1 MSAIVFTGLW
11 MSSSTVAQ
19 SGGGGGGSVP
29 VASVKIGTA
38 SLISPTAARTYY
50 DALPTASTVT
60 NSVLV
65 TAQPVQNAP
74 HAEITALARALRNDP
89 DLIYAYVRNTVDTTF
104 TYGVG
109 KGAMGAIVD
118 RNGTAF
124 DQAQLMVL
132 LLRAAGKTAS
142 FKNGTITLDA
152 AQFSAWTGITRA
164 DAACR
169 LLANGGIPG
178 AVNGL
183 STADCNYGAANVT
196 SVTMAH
202 VWVVANISGTDY
214 VFDPAYKPYSVK
226 AGADVRTIAGL
237 TTGQPLRDASS
248 GIQTGVA
255 SGVNYVRSLNA
266 ADLNSRIQTA
276 ANNLQT
282 HVDTLQVVVDG
293 RTQSGEIDDLIGGRQ
308 IVEIPTSTALRQ
320 TALPYSSSV
329 THSWANVPDAYRAS
343 VTVQITK
350 VSPSNASV
358 YNTIANR
365 VLYFDD
371 IYGRK
376 LNFYS
381 KYKPTGAST
390 SGDAFV
396 GRLELVNERGEATVL
411 ASYTANENARL
422 SYGQVKLTVNAPYAA
437 AGSGAAGTYMD
448 VYSAKDVAYALPFTI
463 VAGWGEASRGLV
475 SKWGSRA
482 DMVLPMQGNPQGC
495 ETCGTGLPAT
505 AGDSRREQL
514 AVEWLAQAS
523 RAGALHAQLAGSVF
537 QAHYS
542 VGVVSADAF
551 VRYAGH
557 AGQTAPIMP
566 WYSIG
571 DSYDRLDIDT
581 GFSLTSR
588 SSDAVTRRAGV
599 HAIAAT
605 INALEGS
612 VAAQIADLPDVTS
625 TASRFAWGNA
635 PPSAEDQAT
644 AGTGPRRFYAFSSSN
659 SAAAA
664 DLVKVEGRGIDPA
677 TINGWHSD
685 VGEPVIGTSEVNQRR
700 GRLAAT
706 ISSYAAAG
714 FSVVSSEDAFLGPG
728 QRGGAYERPGT
739 AQIWTHRPSF
749 QRGGALIATRY
760 DANGDPLEIAHVTV
774 GAYDNAKGGGGGAQ
788 VDHNAQ
794 YDPSK
799 MADLLKDE
807 FVDRSAAAGVDLGS
821 GNMSYTSPAALSV
834 GQGDFPYSLSA
845 SLTWRG
851 GQPTNELTSH
861 VSNAEPNGAW
871 TTNWNNTL
879 SVSASGLEAMGETD
893 VRAVAGTVAAFIV
906 MQDIYRAAPSTE
918 RDVAAALTA
927 AWWMKHLAGNVVTA
941 TVGSNS
947 QQFLRRA
954 DGQWFSPGGR
964 YATLTQT
971 GQRTI
976 VTERPSCS
984 TANGYINTRGWSYS
998 AVSFKLKSASG
1009 DIQSFQPWL
1018 ADINPSGTE
1027 ESCARVRGFRLT
1039 NWTFPQGVT
1048 VNLTY
1053 GYTAGSDLPNLTEV
1067 SNNLGNRITFNQS
1080 GRLGFSNPATGA
1092 TVTVTRDPMLFDTV
1106 SHTDATGAVINFATR
1121 REGPA
1126 RYQRYV
1132 FDRAYLARD
1141 PSKPAIEYTYDVF
1154 GRVTEA
1160 RDAIAVNSPST
1171 RGSHKFFIAE
1181 GFRGQREDPL
1191 GGLYTVETLNSGRA
1205 SRHTDEM
1212 NRVSSAEFDGRGRV
1226 VRRTAA
1232 FGNITEFGYDE
1243 RNNTTLVRRKP
1254 LAGCGADPWWCQVT
1268 VVTATYNAWN
1278 KPTAIVLPATADG
1291 QPTHSWT
1298 FDYDI
1303 QGRLITQTSPTVH
1316 NGKTGGY
1323 EPAIWRTAYDGF
1335 GRVRWTRD
1343 PTGIEARMEYGSG
1356 NAGPCLTAQH
1366 AADQSSALRQSSY
1379 FQCNAAGDVVLT
1391 TDPLNNTSTATF
1403 DANRRKRTET
1413 GPASTGIQ
1421 TQWTYDADGNALT
1434 ESRWDST
1441 ASVWRTTTTA
1451 YSLTNKPLTVAD
1463 PAGDLARTCYDGL
1476 DRATVAVDPTG
1487 RATRTTYN
1495 AAGQPTLVER
1505 WFEASLSDPTCAL
1518 TNTRPPEIN
1527 TNRWREFQY
1536 NAGGLQSAEID
1547 GNGNARAMVY
1557 DGLGRQM
1564 LTVYADGRYDQT
1576 MRNERDQ
1583 VVVAYRRNGEMVRSI
1598 LDELGRPYWVWE
1610 NSGAWD
1616 WSAGRHTR
1624 TSFDLAG
1631 RPVWTAVST
1640 QAGGTYDPA
1649 LERDIRTYGYD
1660 DAGRVIAD
1668 RVQPNNGSMG
1678 TSQLILSYEYDR
1690 ANNRTGIVWPDGYRA
1705 TYRYDAANRADRV
1718 QFGPSG
1724 NPTQHQA
1731 DITNDSLSRR
1741 TGLNRSN
1748 GVNTAYAYETDSDLS
1763 QLNHMW
1769 APGAGQTPATF
1780 GFQHDGA
1787 GRITLTQV
1795 NRSDLEWMPTLAE
1808 AASYGVPTNLNQT
1821 TSVNGV
1827 GLRWDPKGNLD
1838 QHGTTD
1844 YQWTFGN
1851 RLWRVVKPAS
1861 TTEYAYDSTD
1871 RRTMVIAD
1879 GVMTRTLWSGADE
1892 VGEYDTAGTL
1902 QRRFIPDGSGA
1913 MDARLAMVS
1922 STGDVSWFH
1931 TNHQGSVIAMSNA
1944 SGAATA
1950 FANYSEYGKF
1960 GTNAAGS
1967 PLNSP
1972 PGGSP
1977 FGYTGRQWDAKA
1989 GLYQYRARYYDPALG
2004 VFLSMD
2010 PIGTKDDPNLYMY
2023 VGLDPVNGTDPTG
2036 RTIVINGSETYKR
2049 QVNAAIRRIEQ
2060 GRGGRA
2066 FIRELRNHRRE
2077 IVIQAREAGDRGNK
2091 ADARDDRGA
2100 RREGVGSDVDV
2111 FFDPTD
2117 HSGGMNDNGSTRRAP
2132 FVGLSHELG
2141 HAEDMINGRDGPR
2154 VRDSEGRLQDH
2165 TPEREGNAIMR
2176 ENMVRGEHGLA
2187 PRSNWTPPSQRD
2199 QECVSN
2205 PLLRRCQ

>member
-1 MSAIVFTGLW
+1 
-11 MSSSTVAQ
+11 MSSSTIAQ
-19 SGGGGGGSVP
+19 TGAGGGGAIP

-38 SLISPTAARTYY
+38 NLISPSEARTYY
-50 DALPTASTVT
+50 DGLPTASTFT

-65 TAQPVQNAP
+65 SGQPVHNAP
-74 HAEITALARALRNDP
+74 HAEITALARALSNDP

-109 KGAMGAIVD
+109 KGAMGSIVD

-152 AQFSAWTGITRA
+152 AQFTAWTGITRA

-178 AVNGL
+178 VVNGL
-183 STADCNYGAANVT
+183 STADCNYGSANVS

-214 VFDPAYKPYSVK
+214 VFDPAYKPYTVK
-226 AGADVRTIAGL
+226 AGADVRAIAGL
-237 TTGQPLRDASS
+237 TTGQALQDASS
-248 GIQTGVA
+248 GVQAGTDSGVA
-255 SGVNYVRSLNA
+255 YVRSLNA
-266 ADLNSRIQTA
+266 TGLNSRIQSA
-276 ANNLQT
+276 ANALQT
-282 HVDTLQVVVDG
+282 HIDANL
-293 RTQSGEIDDLIGGRQ
+293 QSGEVEDLIGGRQ

-320 TALPYSSSV
+320 TTLPYTSSV
-329 THSWANVPDAYRAS
+329 THSWSNVPDAYRAS

-358 YNTIANR
+358 YNTIADR

-381 KYKPTGAST
+381 KYKPTGTST

-437 AGSGAAGTYMD
+437 TGSGAAGTYMD
-448 VYSAKDVAYALPFTI
+448 VYSAKDVVYALPFTI
-463 VAGWGEASRGLV
+463 VAGWGETSRGLV

-482 DMVLPMQGNPQGC
+482 DMVLPMQVNPQGC

-537 QAHYS
+537 QSHYS
-542 VGVVSADAF
+542 IGVVSADAW
-551 VRYAGH
+551 VRYSGQAGET
-557 AGQTAPIMP
+557 GPIMP

-588 SSDAVTRRAGV
+588 TSDPVARRAGV

-664 DLVKVEGRGIDPA
+664 DLVRVEGRGVDPT

-700 GRLAAT
+700 GRLAST

-714 FSVVSSEDAFLGPG
+714 YSVVSSEDAFLGPG

-845 SLTWRG
+845 GLTWRG
-851 GQPTNELTSH
+851 GQPTNALTSH

-893 VRAVAGTVAAFIV
+893 VRAVAGTVAAFLV
-906 MQDIYRAAPSTE
+906 MQDIYRATPTTE
-918 RDVAAALTA
+918 REVAAALTA

-998 AVSFKLKSASG
+998 AVSFQLKSATG
-1009 DIQSFQPWL
+1009 DVQSFQPWL
-1018 ADINPSGTE
+1018 ADILPAGTE

-1048 VNLTY
+1048 INLTY

-1067 SNNLGNRITFNQS
+1067 SNNLGYKIVFNQS
-1080 GRLGFSNPATGA
+1080 GRLGFSNGLTGSNLRA
-1092 TVTVTRDPMLFDTV
+1092 VSVDRGPYNEEAV
-1106 SHTDATGAVINFATR
+1106 SHTDPVGNVTHFTTR
-1121 REGPA
+1121 IDGPTLYR
-1126 RYQRYV
+1126 RYL

-1141 PSKPAIEYTYDVF
+1141 PSKPSIEYTYDVF

-1160 RDAIAVNSPST
+1160 RDAIAVASPAT

-1191 GGLYTVETLNSGRA
+1191 GGRYTVETLSSGRA
-1205 SRHTDEM
+1205 SRHVDEM

-1226 VRRTAA
+1226 IRRTAA
-1232 FGNITEFGYDE
+1232 FGNITEFEYDE

-1254 LAGCGADPWWCQVT
+1254 LAGCGTSVYNCQT
-1268 VVTATYNAWN
+1268 SVVTATYNAWN
-1278 KPTAIVLPATADG
+1278 KPATITLPATYLDG
-1291 QPTHSWT
+1291 HPAHTWS

-1303 QGRLITQTSPTVH
+1303 QGRLITQTSPEVFDGRSGSYR
-1316 NGKTGGY
+1316 N
-1323 EPAIWRTAYDGF
+1323 AIWRTAYDSF
-1335 GRVRWTRD
+1335 GRVRWTKD
-1343 PTGIEARMEYGSG
+1343 PTDIEARMEYGSG

-1366 AADQSSALRQSSY
+1366 AADQSSAVRQTTV

-1391 TDPLNNTSTATF
+1391 TDPLSNTSTATF
-1403 DANRRKRTET
+1403 DANRRKLTET

-1421 TQWTYDADGNALT
+1421 TQWTYDADGNVLT

-1441 ASVWRTTTTA
+1441 ASVWRTATTT
-1451 YSLTNKPLTVAD
+1451 YSLTNKPLTVTD
-1463 PAGDLARTCYDGL
+1463 PAEDMARTCYDAL
-1476 DRATVAVDPTG
+1476 DRTRVAVDPTG

-1495 AAGQPTLVER
+1495 AASQPSLIER
-1505 WFEASLSDPTCAL
+1505 WFEANLSDPTCAL
-1518 TNTRPPEIN
+1518 TNTRPAEIN
-1527 TNRWREFQY
+1527 TNRWREFEY
-1536 NAGGLQSAEID
+1536 NVGGLQSVEID
-1547 GNGNARAMVY
+1547 GNGNRTTLTY
-1557 DGLGRQM
+1557 DGLAR
-1564 LTVYADGRYDQT
+1564 LTKTTYADGRVSHFL
-1576 MRNERDQ
+1576 RNERDESY
-1583 VVVAYRRNGEMVRSI
+1583 AIIRRNGEHHYTWH
-1598 LDELGRPYWVWE
+1598 DPLGRIY
-1610 NSGAWD
+1610 WD
-1616 WSAGRHTR
+1616 WETTEGATWGQGRHTR
-1624 TSFDLAG
+1624 TSYDLAS
-1631 RPVWTAVST
+1631 RPTWTAVST
-1640 QAGGTYDPA
+1640 QTSSSYDA
-1649 LERDIRTYGYD
+1649 AQERDIRSYVYD
-1660 DAGRVIAD
+1660 DAGRVVSD
-1668 RVQPNNGSMG
+1668 RIQPNNGSMG
-1678 TSQLILSYEYDR
+1678 TSQLILGYEYDR
-1690 ANNRTGIVWPDGYRA
+1690 ANNRTGIVWPDAYRA
-1705 TYRYDAANRADRV
+1705 TYRFDAANRADRV

-1731 DITNDSLSRR
+1731 DIAHDSLSRR
-1741 TGLNRSN
+1741 TGLTRSN
-1748 GVNTAYAYETDSDLS
+1748 GVNTSYAYETDSDLS
-1763 QLNHMW
+1763 QINHAW
-1769 APGAGQTPATF
+1769 ASGAGQTPATF

-1795 NRSDLEWMPTLAE
+1795 NRPDLEWMPTAAE

-1827 GLRWDPKGNLD
+1827 SLVWDINGNLD

-1844 YQWTFGN
+1844 YQWTHGN

-1871 RRTMVIAD
+1871 RRTIVIED

-1892 VGEYDTAGTL
+1892 VGEYDTAGAL

-1931 TNHQGSVIAMSNA
+1931 TNHQGSVIAISNA

-1977 FGYTGRQWDAKA
+1977 FGYTGRQWDSKA

-2004 VFLSMD
+2004 IFLSMD
-2010 PIGTKDDPNLYMY
+2010 PIGTNDDPNLYGY
-2023 VGLDPVNGTDPTG
+2023 VANDPVNRSDPTG
-2036 RTIVINGSETYKR
+2036 MFWQDRNAYVGGRPISDGPLNNGHMYIATNARYRGDPEARIYSAGPRGSEGIWGPLVPAGPGSSINTNDTAAWRSLGTIDKVGAAER
-2049 QVNAAIRRIEQ
+2049 INAPSIVVEGVATNMGGNPDYELTPGFLSDGGCNSNCWGAAVVGDSEAIAAEQ
-2060 GRGGRA
+2060 GRQPMGPNWSAQGSKPGGMDYPGQNYGGRVE
-2066 FIRELRNHRRE
+2066 RTNPRC
-2077 IVIQAREAGDRGNK
+2077 VPGD
-2091 ADARDDRGA
+2091 A
-2100 RREGVGSDVDV
+2100 
-2111 FFDPTD
+2111 
-2117 HSGGMNDNGSTRRAP
+2117 
-2132 FVGLSHELG
+2132 
-2141 HAEDMINGRDGPR
+2141 
-2154 VRDSEGRLQDH
+2154 SE
-2165 TPEREGNAIMR
+2165 
-2176 ENMVRGEHGLA
+2176 
-2187 PRSNWTPPSQRD
+2187 
-2199 QECVSN
+2199 C
-2205 PLLRRCQ
+2205 